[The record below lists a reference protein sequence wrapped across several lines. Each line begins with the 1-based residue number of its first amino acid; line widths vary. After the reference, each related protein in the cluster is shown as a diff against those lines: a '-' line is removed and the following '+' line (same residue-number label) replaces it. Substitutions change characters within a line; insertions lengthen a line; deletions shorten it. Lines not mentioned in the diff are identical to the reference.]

1 MSVQIGIAQL
11 QLGNDEITR
20 IMDAALTDVPRAHG
34 EDAAFDLW
42 GKNGTGLPATAVPV
56 LVHEVFCE
64 IEWFEQIIWFNR
76 TETSDELWTFT
87 DLDLDIRRS
96 LNDVRASTRPG
107 CLARFGR
114 HAACAI
120 SVPRAR
126 DFDESLLELLGC
138 FFTTQAGAPGDI
150 KHLIATAYIN
160 KAHFK
165 LLLERVE
172 LHRERER
179 LEHEEFSRQAYENE
193 TEIIHVARELG
204 LNPEPAGIGPV
215 QWYANCPRTAGH
227 PLRITTSDDYF
238 FCGYCSVSG
247 GVDELRAFVAENR
260 PEQKAPKTRRA
271 RSQLRIRSV
280 LPAANATGR
289 RSLIR
294 NSSWPGSQARRVVKS
309 SGRLSPEETL
319 RASTRSLRTKSWT
332 RMIVA
337 AGA

>member
-120 SVPRAR
+120 SVPRER

-179 LEHEEFSRQAYENE
+179 LAHEEFSRQAHENE

-204 LNPEPAGIGPV
+204 LRPRPAGTGPV
-215 QWYANCPRTAGH
+215 QWYANCPGTGH
-227 PLRITTSDDYF
+227 TLMITTSNDDF
-238 FCGYCSVSG
+238 GCGYCRVNG
-247 GVDELRAFVAENR
+247 GVDELRAFVAER
-260 PEQKAPKTRRA
+260 DPTR
-271 RSQLRIRSV
+271 
-280 LPAANATGR
+280 AT
-289 RSLIR
+289 
-294 NSSWPGSQARRVVKS
+294 
-309 SGRLSPEETL
+309 TT
-319 RASTRSLRTKSWT
+319 TRGT
-332 RMIVA
+332 A
-337 AGA
+337 H